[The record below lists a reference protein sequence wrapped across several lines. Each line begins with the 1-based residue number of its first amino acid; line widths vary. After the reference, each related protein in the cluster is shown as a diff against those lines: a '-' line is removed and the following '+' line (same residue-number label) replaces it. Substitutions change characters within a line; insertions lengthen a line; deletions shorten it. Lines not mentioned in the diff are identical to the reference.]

1 MFKLLNRFAWFIS
14 LSFWF
19 IIALIII
26 WTNSYS
32 LWGEEVFFSGMLW
45 LIFWFIIK
53 KLFLSKSYIES
64 RLEFFAEALNKNPN
78 KVKIKNEEKNE
89 TPEVEFVEQTQDFEE
104 TNEYISKDMESKEK
118 IQKVQKNK
126 KPSKLALYIKQFFAE
141 NLLAK
146 LGWILVFLWVLFL
159 LSLVYSAIWPVWK
172 LIIWF
177 SIWFFVY
184 FVWVWLDKKKL
195 ENEARVLLG
204 IAILINYLV
213 ILWGR
218 YLIWDNVDNS
228 YLQIWTTFL
237 FLIFNTVFAVVTSL
251 LYKSRTLLLFSFIFA
266 FLNPLLIWWSSDNPY
281 TLSGYSLIVSF
292 GWLYL
297 WTKHKDIL
305 LTLWVFILWNLLF
318 LIAPYSSDLHWI
330 IKLASSAILS
340 ISSIL
345 AIYNINSKKLSLA
358 FWLSYVFLI
367 ILLWTWDNYLKETTS
382 FVSYMIAIL
391 VYFGLWIYYFIKTS
405 FNSVIYIL
413 LLPIFII
420 LGLCYTSLLLSIPL
434 TLAIIV
440 LAYLIWFNFA
450 QNKFPSFLKYTFFV
464 ILWIF
469 IILTNSYLSI
479 EKIVLELPSFITVLV
494 VSFVFIFTSYY
505 LSTKKDLEYLYSIG
519 TIWWIFTLAPILVT
533 KLTPSTTSFYL
544 SIFSLLLFS
553 ILNWILPYINR
564 NLIEKSSNLK
574 NLVIWII
581 AWVLFLWFEIYNYWT
596 LYFPWIS
603 LGYAFL
609 WLAIVY
615 FVLAYFMINK
625 IWVENIKKEETS
637 KNAIYT
643 YLWVTI
649 SLFSLAIAYI
659 FSGYEAVIS
668 AIWLFEAS
676 LLFYFYNKTSENKI
690 ATAWII
696 LFAIWVS
703 KLYNLIPLV
712 ETRDFVFLI
721 PFAIIFISLVLNIKF
736 VSSKKLEWINLIHD
750 ILHILWIWILWVL
763 LLKIIPSTG
772 HGWSTLWISVFLSF
786 IATVYAYFNSMTL
799 KYFFIVIFTIF
810 WMYQIWWFEGVVNK
824 LDRDSLSN
832 LIILQYTST
841 ILLWYIAYVWNKLNS
856 DTVVKNILNIIF
868 SIYIII
874 ITSLYIYDIFDTTFA
889 VTIYWWLAASII
901 LFYGIWKDIIKLR
914 TIWLYLIILTSM
926 KIFGYDIWYGIEDAV
941 SRVVALIVIWTLF
954 IIISTRYTKK
964 YGNNISWE
972 FNINNL
978 K

>member
-14 LSFWF
+14 LSFGF

-26 WTNSYS
+26 GTNSYS
-32 LWGEEVFFSGMLW
+32 LGGEEVFFSGMLG
-45 LIFWFIIK
+45 LIFGFIIK

-146 LGWILVFLWVLFL
+146 LGGILVFLGVLFL
-159 LSLVYSAIWPVWK
+159 LSLVYSAIGPVGK
-172 LIIWF
+172 LIIGF
-177 SIWFFVY
+177 SIGFFVY
-184 FVWVWLDKKKL
+184 FVGVWLDKKKL

-213 ILWGR
+213 ILGGR
-218 YLIWDNVDNS
+218 YLIGDNVDNS
-228 YLQIWTTFL
+228 YLQIGTTFL

-266 FLNPLLIWWSSDNPY
+266 FLNPLLIGGSSDNPY

-292 GWLYL
+292 GGLYL
-297 WTKHKDIL
+297 GTKHKDIL
-305 LTLWVFILWNLLF
+305 LTLGVFILGNLLF

-358 FWLSYVFLI
+358 FGLSYVFLI
-367 ILLWTWDNYLKETTS
+367 ILLGTGDNYLKETTS

-391 VYFGLWIYYFIKTS
+391 VYFGLGIYYFIKTS

-440 LAYLIWFNFA
+440 LAYLIGFNFA

-464 ILWIF
+464 ILGIF

-519 TIWWIFTLAPILVT
+519 TIGGIFTLAPILVT

-574 NLVIWII
+574 NLVIGII
-581 AWVLFLWFEIYNYWT
+581 AGVLFLGFEIYNYGT
-596 LYFPWIS
+596 LYFPGIS

-609 WLAIVY
+609 GLAIVY

-625 IWVENIKKEETS
+625 IGVENIKKEETS

-643 YLWVTI
+643 YLGVTI

-690 ATAWII
+690 ATAGII
-696 LFAIWVS
+696 LFAIGVS

-736 VSSKKLEWINLIHD
+736 VSSKKLEGINLIHD
-750 ILHILWIWILWVL
+750 ILHILGIGILGVL

-772 HGWSTLWISVFLSF
+772 HGWSTLGISVFLSF

-810 WMYQIWWFEGVVNK
+810 GMYQIGGFEGVVNK

-841 ILLWYIAYVWNKLNS
+841 ILLGYIAYVWNKLNS

-889 VTIYWWLAASII
+889 VTIYWGLAASII
-901 LFYGIWKDIIKLR
+901 LFYGIGKDIIKLR
-914 TIWLYLIILTSM
+914 TIGLYLIILTSM

-941 SRVVALIVIWTLF
+941 SRVVALIVIGTLF

-964 YGNNISWE
+964 YGNNISGE